1 MSSFRVETAFV
12 DGVERIS
19 PRGELDRAAV
29 GDLELSLLTANDRPV
44 VLDLTDCEFIDSSGI
59 ALIVE
64 HWRQRDGR
72 LTLAGARAQAARIL
86 EITGIG
92 ATIGAFDSFEEACA
106 ALRDDGGRG
115 PAAHVR

>member
-44 VLDLTDCEFIDSSGI
+44 VLDLTDCAFIDSSGI

-72 LTLAGARAQAARIL
+72 LTLAGARSQTARIL
-86 EITGIG
+86 EVTGIG

-106 ALRDDGGRG
+106 ALKDDVSHGR
-115 PAAHVR
+115 

>member
-1 MSSFRVETAFV
+1 MSLFRVETASV

-19 PRGELDRAAV
+19 LRGELDRAAL
-29 GDLELSLLTANDRPV
+29 GDLELALLTADGRPV

-72 LTLAGARAQAARIL
+72 LTLAGARSQTARIL
-86 EITGIG
+86 EVTGIG
-92 ATIGAFDSFEEACA
+92 ATIGAFDSFEDACA
-106 ALRDDGGRG
+106 ALKDDVSHGR
-115 PAAHVR
+115 

>member
-1 MSSFRVETAFV
+1 MSLFRVETASV

-19 PRGELDRAAV
+19 LSGEFDRASVAE
-29 GDLELSLLTANDRPV
+29 LELALLSADGRPV

-72 LTLAGARAQAARIL
+72 LILAGARSQTARIL
-86 EITGIG
+86 QITGID
-92 ATIGAFDSFEEACA
+92 ATIATAGNFDEACA
-106 ALRDDGGRG
+106 ALRDTHRTAG
-115 PAAHVR
+115 PDHYS

>member
-1 MSSFRVETAFV
+1 MSLFRVETAPV

-19 PRGELDRAAV
+19 LRGELDRAAV
-29 GDLELSLLTANDRPV
+29 GDLELALLTAGGRPV
-44 VLDLTDCEFIDSSGI
+44 VLDLSDCEFIDSSGI

-72 LTLAGARAQAARIL
+72 LTLAGPRSQTARIL

-92 ATIGAFDSFEEACA
+92 ATIGAFDSFQEACA

-115 PAAHVR
+115 PAAGVR